1 MGKWADALAAHL
13 AETPDAAD
21 EKTRHPP
28 TEELPKPTKGAF
40 GSSDSTQVGGCR
52 DFSYPIGGAANE
64 PARPRTCA
72 DCRHRLRPRTCGEP
86 VAAGLFTAAH
96 GFGIVW
102 PEPDHA
108 ATCPAFAARIA
119 HTRAPAMRTENP
131 LPHPCTNGETE

>member
-28 TEELPKPTKGAF
+28 TEGLPKPTKGAF
-40 GSSDSTQVGGCR
+40 GSSDSAQVGGCR
-52 DFSYPIGGAANE
+52 DFSYPIG
-64 PARPRTCA
+64 CA
-72 DCRHRLRPRTCGEP
+72 DCRHRLRPGTCGEP

-119 HTRAPAMRTENP
+119 RAPAMRTENP
-131 LPHPCTNGETE
+131 LPHHPCTNGENQ